1 VSGSTVNA
9 LALSSIVHRDIRT
22 CQPPDLGLSA

>member
-1 VSGSTVNA
+1 VWGSTVIA
-9 LALSSIVHRDIRT
+9 LALCGIVRRDIRT